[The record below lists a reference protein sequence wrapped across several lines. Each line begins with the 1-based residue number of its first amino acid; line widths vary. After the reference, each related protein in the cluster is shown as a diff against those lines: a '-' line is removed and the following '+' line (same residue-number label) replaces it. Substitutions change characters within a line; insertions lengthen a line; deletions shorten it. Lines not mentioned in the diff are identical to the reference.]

1 MTENGFPVAKEHL
14 LPLDKLVH
22 DEDRIEYYKG
32 YIEALLQA
40 YSEDGVQVKGYF
52 GWSEYISIVL
62 HAAAR
67 IYCSGNF
74 MTRSDSRLYHNFIKN

>member
-52 GWSEYISIVL
+52 GWSEYIPIVL
-62 HAAAR
+62 HSS
-67 IYCSGNF
+67 Y
-74 MTRSDSRLYHNFIKN
+74 